1 MGSHVHGVVFT
12 IAHEELE
19 ILDQVEDGYRR
30 EDHFDVR
37 MDGTGERLGVSTY
50 IALDEKKDPELKPF
64 DWYLALSIAG
74 ALEHKLPE
82 AVIATF
88 TNTSYWTDSD
98 TNRQSDALGILRA
111 AGIDSI
117 EQVLGLTP

>member
-1 MGSHVHGVVFT
+1 MVFT
-12 IAHEELE
+12 IEHHEFA

-30 EDHFDVR
+30 EDHFGVR
-37 MDGTGERLGVSTY
+37 MAGTGEHLGVSTY

-88 TNTSYWTDSD
+88 TNTAYWTDPD
-98 TNRQSDALGILRA
+98 TSRQSDALCILRA